1 MKRLPSTSNRM
12 MKTSMLEKRAV
23 HAYVQTSTPNSL
35 AGETTE
41 LQFSIVRNKNCPF
54 CQQKESFRCSLS
66 WFQNSRNHKEC
77 SSRILEQCDVFLRN
91 YKRVDFQDVLYELK
105 NRILCENEMIELL
118 KWWIDYNQDDKN
130 DVDSEKERFMQFTI
144 IHDDIFLL
152 FESGYNSSGYG
163 FAGWSFT
170 ISYFKKFTKARS

>member
-1 MKRLPSTSNRM
+1 
-12 MKTSMLEKRAV
+12 
-23 HAYVQTSTPNSL
+23 
-35 AGETTE
+35 
-41 LQFSIVRNKNCPF
+41 
-54 CQQKESFRCSLS
+54 
-66 WFQNSRNHKEC
+66 
-77 SSRILEQCDVFLRN
+77 LEQCDVFLRN

-163 FAGWSFT
+163 FAG
-170 ISYFKKFTKARS
+170 